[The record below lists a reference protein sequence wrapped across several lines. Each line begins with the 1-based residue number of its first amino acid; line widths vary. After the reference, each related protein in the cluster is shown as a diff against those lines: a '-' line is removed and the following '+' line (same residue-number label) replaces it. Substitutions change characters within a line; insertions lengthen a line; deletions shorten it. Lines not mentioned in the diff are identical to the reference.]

1 MNFAP
6 LASGWID
13 FVVLLWFV
21 GTGTRD
27 HIYSSVLQQSWAC
40 SSIVGL
46 LLQSFH
52 FTPPIKKQPEHLI
65 ITSCVISF
73 SFKKDDH
80 LNTGN

>member
-27 HIYSSVLQQSWAC
+27 HIYSSVLQQSWAS
-40 SSIVGL
+40 SSIV
-46 LLQSFH
+46 SFH
-52 FTPPIKKQPEHLI
+52 PTHKKNNLS
-65 ITSCVISF
+65 T
-73 SFKKDDH
+73 
-80 LNTGN
+80 